1 MKEVSFFLN
10 THNSSKREYEKYMN
24 SEKPECMTKAK
35 LYDRDFFDGDRK
47 YGYGGYKYIPGRW
60 NDVIDQIIEFYSLD
74 KNSKL
79 IDAGAGK
86 GFFLNDLKSK
96 IGSDDLHG
104 FDISSYAVNN
114 CPNNIKNNFFVHDI
128 RKKLKYNDNYFD
140 LLTCFG
146 VIHNLKIY
154 EIESTINELN
164 RISKKQYLW
173 VESYRNDKE
182 LFNLQCWAKTCES
195 FFAPDEW
202 IWLFKKFGYDGE
214 YEFIYFE

>member
-10 THNSSKREYEKYMN
+10 THNSSKREYAKYMN

-35 LYDRDFFDGDRK
+35 LYDQDFFDGDRK

-60 NDVIDQIIEFYSLD
+60 DNVIEQIIKYYSLD

-86 GFFLNDLKSK
+86 GFFLSDLKLK
-96 IGSDDLHG
+96 IEAEDLYG
-104 FDISSYAVNN
+104 FDISTYAVNN
-114 CPNNIKNNFFVHDI
+114 CPDNIKDNFFAHDI
-128 RKKLKYNDNYFD
+128 RNKFQYTDNFFD

-146 VIHNLKIY
+146 VIHNLKIF
-154 EIESTINELN
+154 EIETTLKELS

-173 VESYRNDKE
+173 VESYRNDRE

-202 IWLFKKFGYDGE
+202 IWLFKKFGYEGE